1 MYLIRNNIDRLTMKK
16 IISIVLA
23 SIIVIYFVIAYNVQ
37 NNTGAY
43 LKYKRYIPQIIKNNI
58 RSTLTKINTLYIYKK
73 SNFSFEKK
81 KNIKLKSFKN
91 NNNLYIFNNP
101 NLIFTG
107 PRAYFA
113 SNTNSIGSSF
123 RLLPILL

>member
-1 MYLIRNNIDRLTMKK
+1 MKK
-16 IISIVLA
+16 IISIILA

-81 KNIKLKSFKN
+81 KI
-91 NNNLYIFNNP
+91 
-101 NLIFTG
+101 
-107 PRAYFA
+107 
-113 SNTNSIGSSF
+113 SN
-123 RLLPILL
+123 